1 MSSRPI
7 SGNSPTSVPA
17 AAPDAE
23 SAQPVARASVS
34 TQEVAL
40 EVAAA
45 KGQATDG
52 VEIEVLSVSARITA
66 DDVIVQG
73 GMARIEV
80 GTDDRAHTASLENFT
95 FKATAGRTNSDGSK
109 GFNAGASATVVGV
122 EGTTTFLG
130 ASSVTGGLS
139 VGVGAE
145 AAVGTRDFDKD
156 SNPELCARVSLLFF
170 TAGLCVESPF

>member
-7 SGNSPTSVPA
+7 SGNSPSPVTPA
-17 AAPDAE
+17 APEAE
-23 SAQPVARASVS
+23 SAQPVARAKVS
-34 TQEVAL
+34 AQEVEL

-45 KGQATDG
+45 KGHAADG
-52 VEIEVLSVSARITA
+52 VEIEVFAASARITG

-73 GMARIEV
+73 GLAKIEV
-80 GTDDRAHTASLENFT
+80 GTDDRAHVASLENFT
-95 FKATAGRTNSDGSK
+95 FKATAGRTNSDGSQ

-145 AAVGTRDFDKD
+145 VAVGTRDFDKD
-156 SNPELCARVSLLFF
+156 NNPELCARVSLLFF
-170 TAGLCVESPF
+170 TAGLCVENPL